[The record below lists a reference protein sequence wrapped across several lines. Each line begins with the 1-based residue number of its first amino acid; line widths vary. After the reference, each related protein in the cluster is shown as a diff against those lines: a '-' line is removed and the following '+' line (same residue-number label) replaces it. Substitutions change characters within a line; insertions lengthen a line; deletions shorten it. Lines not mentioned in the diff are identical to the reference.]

1 LEQTE
6 PKMSSEPRSTEPFLS
21 RLQPVMIAIPVLLIG
36 IFTVVSYLQV
46 SDLNERITSS
56 ETMDLHTLWQ
66 KQPED
71 SVLTGSDYMNLQR
84 WRALTAMENMAMT
97 KRYQQGGLLIITRI
111 FTKYLGFLTGM
122 IMAIAGAVF
131 IIGRIKEDQSD
142 LAIGTGDK
150 TASLKSS
157 SPGIIFGVLGTA
169 LMGMTIM
176 QHTDIGIIDRPLY
189 LHPLNTYL
197 TSGQGQGGGLDIAS
211 MLQQEMSGGTGSEE
225 GAGGPSN
232 DMQSNP
238 VAPAGHVAP
247 SNMVDPNKVVDP

>member
-1 LEQTE
+1 
-6 PKMSSEPRSTEPFLS
+6 
-21 RLQPVMIAIPVLLIG
+21 MIAIPVLLIG

-46 SDLNERITSS
+46 SDMNERITSS
-56 ETMDLHTLWQ
+56 ETMDLHLLWQ
-66 KQPED
+66 KQPDD
-71 SVLTGSDYMNLQR
+71 SVLTGADYMNLQR

-176 QHTDIGIIDRPLY
+176 QHTDIGITDRPLY

-211 MLQQEMSGGTGSEE
+211 MLQQEMSRGAGSEE
-225 GAGGPSN
+225 ESEGADSNVQPGPI
-232 DMQSNP
+232 
-238 VAPAGHVAP
+238 APADRTAP
-247 SNMVDPNKVVDP
+247 SNMVDPDEVEDP

>member
-56 ETMDLHTLWQ
+56 ETMDLHSLWQ

-71 SVLTGSDYMNLQR
+71 SVLTGANYMNLQR

-142 LAIGTGDK
+142 LAIGSGDK

-197 TSGQGQGGGLDIAS
+197 TSGQSKTGQVDIAAL
-211 MLQQEMSGGTGSEE
+211 LQEEMSRNAGNEEETKPAEKETAPSDGGTV
-225 GAGGPSN
+225 PR
-232 DMQSNP
+232 
-238 VAPAGHVAP
+238 PA
-247 SNMVDPNKVVDP
+247 NFVDPNSIQDP